1 RRLREAPLREL
12 AYGNALGP
20 IAVLRVEIHP
30 GIRRDRI
37 STGIGRVGN
46 RLRQLLRQCNP
57 ALAAPLRGPRAAAAI
72 LSGAAS
78 PGSAARISRQPAR
91 PRSILVE
98 NRNGR
103 SNRAGRRD
111 VSPELRKGSTR
122 DDAVIDAHREIIGRV
137 ASSAL
142 CEKGNAP
149 RAIIG
154 GSGV

>member
-1 RRLREAPLREL
+1 MLGTAFPPVGGPAQRTRLS
-12 AYGNALGP
+12 G
-20 IAVLRVEIHP
+20 H
-30 GIRRDRI
+30 
-37 STGIGRVGN
+37 
-46 RLRQLLRQCNP
+46 
-57 ALAAPLRGPRAAAAI
+57 LAAPPRGPRAAAAI
-72 LSGAAS
+72 LPGAAS

-154 GSGV
+154 GSGVGRRDQRGTRKTQHDGQQKLLHDVVSMSRGDHRACG